1 MEGFFFRRDVDTLKS
16 VLGFARHFADLFTAN
31 RLPVAAAALSYN
43 LTMTFFPLLIVLYS
57 MLGNS
62 YGKALRVLAFAENLM
77 AADTIAAIRDFLSYV
92 ATHRSAAMLT
102 AGITVLVTSASAA
115 VRTLQS
121 TIGAMQGGTR
131 FREIWGVLF
140 SVVFSLVLVAGLY
153 VTILIMLAGRGLIS
167 QLNSVIPI
175 IDISG
180 SWEYMRFLLLGGIQL
195 LLLWGIY
202 LISRREGERYRT
214 YPGAILASLAML
226 GVSFAFSAFIG
237 ASVRYP
243 LVYGSLA
250 SLILLMYWL
259 YSCSLVIFCGAALNI
274 AIRDWKQ
281 ESENIT

>member
-1 MEGFFFRRDVDTLKS
+1 M
-16 VLGFARHFADLFTAN
+16 FARHFADLFTAN

-77 AADTIAAIRDFLSYV
+77 AAETIAAIRDFLTYV

-102 AGITVLVTSASAA
+102 AGMSVLVISASAA

-121 TIGAMQGGTR
+121 TIGAMQGGSR
-131 FREIWGVLF
+131 FRGVWGIAF

-153 VTILIMLAGRGLIS
+153 VTMLIMLAGRGLIG
-167 QLNSVIPI
+167 QLNRIIPI

-214 YPGAILASLAML
+214 YPGAILASFAIL

-274 AIRDWKQ
+274 AIRDWKVKRD
-281 ESENIT
+281 SIT

>member
-1 MEGFFFRRDVDTLKS
+1 MWQGVKTGRVIFVEGKSGSGKTTLA
-16 VLGFARHFADLFTAN
+16 VLLAVLAMDYGFAN
-31 RLPVAAAALSYN
+31 RTYYIRAMGGSAESKVGYRPGLLEKTKPYFIPVEQAL
-43 LTMTFFPLLIVLYS
+43 
-57 MLGNS
+57 
-62 YGKALRVLAFAENLM
+62 
-77 AADTIAAIRDFLSYV
+77 
-92 ATHRSAAMLT
+92 LT
-102 AGITVLVTSASAA
+102 AGISVLVISSSAA

-121 TIGAMQGGTR
+121 TIGAMQGGSR
-131 FREIWGVLF
+131 FRGVWGIAF

-153 VTILIMLAGRGLIS
+153 VTMLIMLAGRGLIG
-167 QLNSVIPI
+167 QLNSIIPI

-214 YPGAILASLAML
+214 YPGAILASFAIL

-250 SLILLMYWL
+250 SLILLMHWL

-274 AIRDWKQ
+274 AIRDWKLKRD
-281 ESENIT
+281 SIT